1 MIVNVYIE
9 GQRLDLFEDETIS
22 ITQGVQDVKDIS
34 KLFADFSQ
42 SFTVPASRNNN
53 ILFKNYYNQDID
65 NGFDA
70 RTRKNAIININ
81 TLPFKTGK
89 IQLNGVK
96 IEDNAPVSYKIT
108 FFGDAIKVKDLIGD
122 DKLRDLAWLS
132 NFDHEYSD
140 VIVKQ
145 GLINGLDFTVDGTLY
160 EKAIIYP
167 LISYGTQYF
176 YSSDTSVDTLG
187 DAVNIA
193 YDFGRN
199 SGVSFSDLKPAI
211 KLSLIIEAIE
221 KKYLFNFVGGFF
233 DSQLFKDIYVNL
245 NNSTDSLANG
255 IALVEEESTTS
266 LGDGVLNP
274 SIKYSATITPDDN
287 SIGYKIRM
295 SINGSV
301 LHESTNFLYGV
312 QSKEVSI
319 NPPTLNV
326 DVKLEVLTEEDLVF
340 DADTNLQYIR
350 QFSAPYSLVGF
361 PNTYTNV
368 TIDLQSII
376 TNLIKDIKTYK
387 FLTSMFKTFN
397 LIVTQS
403 GEDIQIED
411 LQTWYA
417 SGAIIDVTQYI
428 DTKTKQV
435 DKGVIFNEIDF
446 KFEESEQIL
455 ADEFNQTNNRIY
467 GNEELTLYTDE
478 TQDEKLDGTT
488 LEIESIFENPIFER
502 LSDLDTNSQTTI
514 QYCPYFD
521 RDLNSISGEPFMLY
535 GLSTNVAANP
545 IGFKGSGTAYDPIS
559 TSVIMPSH
567 TRIIDAESFGLN
579 FHAEYNEYTSNLNED
594 TIYSRFY
601 EDYIS
606 DIFSNKRRLYTYKGI
621 LPLSIL
627 NSLKLNDRLVIGNT
641 RYIINKL
648 TSNLTKREDSFELI
662 NDIYDA
668 PLASDLVNTSLF
680 RPSSARY
687 SYLAITDSTQYIGIK
702 DAVIELV
709 DYGDGISWAT
719 ITPPSKTPSVIS
731 TITFSL
737 DANLTPSD
745 RVVGIRV
752 LDGINNPIF
761 IIVQETKLYIPSL
774 IFSDFRNSQYIPI
787 L

>member
-1 MIVNVYIE
+1 LIVNVYIE

-42 SFTVPASRNNN
+42 SFSVPASRNNN

-70 RTRKNAIININ
+70 RTRKQSNITIN

-211 KLSLIIEAIE
+211 KLSIIIEAIE
-221 KKYLFNFVGGFF
+221 QKYGFNFVGGFF

-255 IALVEEESTTS
+255 IVVVEEVTIPTPVETTVS
-266 LGDGVLNP
+266 DDIVRYFANV
-274 SIKYSATITPDDN
+274 YPDDPT
-287 SIGYKIRM
+287 IGYKIRITM
-295 SINGSV
+295 NGV
-301 LHESTNFLYGV
+301 VKHESSNYLFGDQQKNGTINEPTGEAICKF
-312 QSKEVSI
+312 EVI
-319 NPPTLNV
+319 
-326 DVKLEVLTEEDLVF
+326 TEENFTF
-340 DADTNLQYIR
+340 DARSRCDY
-350 QFSAPYSLVGF
+350 LVGSAVTLLYEQNF
-361 PNTYTNV
+361 TNV

-488 LEIESIFENPIFER
+488 LDIESIFENPIFER

-521 RDLNSISGEPFMLY
+521 RDLKSISGEPFMLY
-535 GLSTNVAANP
+535 GLLTSVAANP

-559 TSVIMPSH
+559 TSIIMPSH

-579 FHAEYNEYTSNLNED
+579 FSAEFNEYTSNLNED